1 MEESSQSLKTNEI
14 IVKIQKKIISQGA
27 SSIFIRKQ
35 KEHVVKENKN

>member
-27 SSIFIRKQ
+27 SSIFIRK
-35 KEHVVKENKN
+35 